1 MTGLGNCLKGV
12 ALVAFCLL
20 GPSAGSAGGRLDL
33 YVAASLTDVVSEIA
47 MAFEAETGV
56 SSRIVP
62 AASSTLAR
70 QIAAGAPADV
80 FLSADPQWANWL
92 VDRGIG
98 DAARRKTFAGNTL
111 VVVTGRADAQAEAF
125 DDPAGKARIAIA
137 DPDHVPAGRY
147 AKQVLQTTGQW
158 KAVEKRLVPAAN
170 VREALR
176 LAETGQTA
184 FAIVYATDAAAGRVR
199 TLVTLPDPD
208 PPIRYVAM
216 ALADDPASEAFI
228 MFLGDAAAET
238 ILCRS
243 GFRLIEGRK
252 C

>member
-1 MTGLGNCLKGV
+1 MTRFGTCLKGALLV
-12 ALVAFCLL
+12 ALCCF
-20 GPSAGSAGGRLDL
+20 GPPAGSASGRLDL
-33 YVAASLTDVVSEIA
+33 YVAASLTDVASEIA
-47 MAFEAETGV
+47 EAFEAETGV

-80 FLSADPQWANWL
+80 FLSADPQWTDWL
-92 VDRGIG
+92 VGQGIG
-98 DAARRKTFAGNTL
+98 DLARRKVFAGNRL
-111 VVVTGRADAQAEAF
+111 VIVSARADADADALY
-125 DDPAGKARIAIA
+125 DPASTERIAIA

-147 AKQVLQTTGQW
+147 ARQVLEVGGRW
-158 KAVEKRLVPAAN
+158 KDVAGRLVPAAN

-184 FAIVYATDAAAGRVR
+184 YAIVYATDATAGRVR
-199 TLVTLPDPD
+199 TLATLPDPD

-216 ALADDPASEAFI
+216 ALGDDQASEAFV
-228 MFLGDAAAET
+228 MFLRDAAAET
-238 ILCRS
+238 ILCRN